1 MAKFKKKVLEEG
13 VYQSPDGVINITKDR
28 IKHWADSFK
37 QMKSAGLKIPIPWG
51 HHSKAIPDYDEREF
65 YESKY
70 NGGYIEDLQSDK
82 DGALIAIIDIPREE
96 DSTRIGTSVR
106 EVSPQIET
114 AWKDGKGN
122 VWSDVIT
129 HLALVTHPVV
139 PGQDNFEAYNDAPV
153 PAGATRLSLKNKIK
167 KNGDSDM
174 AKRDEDEVVSKPEKY
189 GKGEKADKNIFEG
202 HANEHT
208 GIDPELLDL
217 LGSIGLIIPEDTTE
231 EDFIPAL
238 KAAAATLK
246 HKLDEEGGSSKDE
259 DDLLGGL
266 DLSGLEDA
274 LGGAGAGE
282 GKQEAGKQPAEEN
295 VEDMSAVDNKKGP
308 VMEQQP
314 AMSMSLGKNN
324 VESELAAVKS
334 QLESSHKDSLRN
346 QVDLLLTQ
354 GKITPVIAERLKNEV
369 GRYKLSLNGETSL
382 VQSQIDTFKLMPEGS
397 AWGNEEKIRLSRASE
412 ESLPSEFKNLNED
425 DASRLADL
433 QLKRTGKFGFLEF

>member
-28 IKHWADSFK
+28 IKHWAESFK
-37 QMKSAGLKIPIPWG
+37 KMKTAGLKIPIPWG

-82 DGALIAIIDIPREE
+82 DGALVAIIDIPREE
-96 DSTRIGTSVR
+96 DSTRIGTSVK

-139 PGQDNFEAYNDAPV
+139 PGQDNFEAINDDPTPV
-153 PAGATRLSLKNKIK
+153 GATRLSLKNKIN

-174 AKRDEDEVVSKPEKY
+174 AKKADDEVVAKPEK
-189 GKGEKADKNIFEG
+189 EPKAKDNLFEG
-202 HANEHT
+202 HANEHS

-238 KAAAATLK
+238 KASAATLK
-246 HKLDEEGGSSKDE
+246 HKLDEEGGNSKDE

-274 LGGAGAGE
+274 LGGAGGAE
-282 GKQEAGKQPAEEN
+282 DAASKPAEEN

-314 AMSMSLGKNN
+314 AMSMSLNKNN
-324 VESELAAVKS
+324 LETELAAVKS

-382 VQSQIDTFKLMPEGS
+382 VQSQIETFKLMPEGS
-397 AWGNEEKIRLSRASE
+397 AWGNDEKIRLSRASE
-412 ESLPSEFKNLNED
+412 ESLPSEFKTLSED
-425 DASRLADL
+425 DASRLAEL
-433 QLKRTGKFGFLEF
+433 QLKRAGKVGSLEF